1 MSQTQTPGAD
11 ASQRA
16 VECLAPSGGLGEP
29 GSSRPMSFT
38 ECRRRVSMHRS
49 GGFSFSATISDRLG
63 SWIAAAGLRVN
74 AHPTYLTLCNLG
86 LGLGGSAAVLI
97 AGARHEGLAVAGV
110 LLWQLA
116 YVLDCADGQ
125 LARATGKASTYGAS
139 VDVLADMAVQ
149 ASVVV
154 ALARIILAT
163 SGLPAT
169 VVVLFASLW
178 FVNFVTFMVAK
189 SNGPDGAAR
198 PGLVLSLGM
207 LLRDYGFV
215 ILLLGCWLVVS
226 RTTLAWP
233 AMAVTASNVVVL
245 VSRIVR
251 DGALSLSGTPC
262 PEGAAALTRAGGE
275 RGRAEPDTAPS
286 TVSTR

>member
-11 ASQRA
+11 ASERPI
-16 VECLAPSGGLGEP
+16 ECLAPSGGGR
-29 GSSRPMSFT
+29 GSRPSQPESFT
-38 ECRRRVSMHRS
+38 ECRRQVSMHRS
-49 GGFSFSATISDRLG
+49 GGFSFSATVSDRLG

-74 AHPTYLTLCNLG
+74 AHPTHLTLCNLG

-97 AGARHEGLAVAGV
+97 GGARHEGLAVAGV
-110 LLWQLA
+110 VLWQLA

-125 LARATGKASTYGAS
+125 LARATGKVSAYGAS
-139 VDVLADMAVQ
+139 IDVLADMAVQ
-149 ASVVV
+149 TSVVV

-169 VVVLFASLW
+169 VVVLFAALW

-189 SNGPDGAAR
+189 LNGPDGAAR
-198 PGLVLSLGM
+198 SGPVLSLGM
-207 LLRDYGFV
+207 ILRDYGFV

-233 AMAVTASNVVVL
+233 AMAVTASNVAVL
-245 VSRIVR
+245 ASRIVR
-251 DGALSLSGTPC
+251 DGVLSLTGAPC
-262 PEGAAALTRAGGE
+262 PDPAGGITRAGGE
-275 RGRAEPDTAPS
+275 EGRAPGDTAPS
-286 TVSTR
+286 TVSIR